1 MCSFLRSNIEGLLK
15 TTSAADKDYAAPV
28 GRKYRMFVLLAIAGL
43 CVVREAFFVAT
54 VNDTKQ
60 VSRFLMS
67 ARTRSAKSFLKTVG
81 KQRPPVVSTLRP
93 P

>member
-1 MCSFLRSNIEGLLK
+1 MIITAQLAFEEQAGMCSFLCLVIGGLL
-15 TTSAADKDYAAPV
+15 TTALAADKDYAAPV

-67 ARTRSAKSFLKTVG
+67 DR
-81 KQRPPVVSTLRP
+81 
-93 P
+93 

>member
-1 MCSFLRSNIEGLLK
+1 MVCCLLLIITAQLAFEEQAGMCSFLRSNIEGLLM
-15 TTSAADKDYAAPV
+15 TAPAADKDYAAPV

-67 ARTRSAKSFLKTVG
+67 VR
-81 KQRPPVVSTLRP
+81 
-93 P
+93 

>member
-1 MCSFLRSNIEGLLK
+1 MCSILRSIIGGLL
-15 TTSAADKDYAAPV
+15 TTAPAADKDYAAPV

-60 VSRFLMS
+60 VSRFPMS
-67 ARTRSAKSFLKTVG
+67 VR
-81 KQRPPVVSTLRP
+81 
-93 P
+93 